1 MSTPALRSRYVET
14 MGFSQAFNKPSHLV
28 ANHQSIVQDPATTL
42 REVFL
47 FLGMHLSST
56 VLEVYRCSSVV
67 RDATMVNQP
76 NVTGDIFQEWI
87 RPGKD

>member
-1 MSTPALRSRYVET
+1 
-14 MGFSQAFNKPSHLV
+14 MGFSQAFNKPNHLV
-28 ANHQSIVQDPATTL
+28 ANHRSIVQDPATTL